1 MAASIWLRLWQRQQD
16 GILRRGFTFSRFHS
30 ANTGLIVDDIRVH
43 EQRFIRI
50 SDVIRIIFFFQRSTT
65 YTTHTTTASYSHI
78 HSLTAASLASPTLST
93 RWTSSTSSTSS
104 GRFYTVYGTVRYLT
118 SLPPLFLASKIPRDP
133 QGPLVRFDGDVA
145 PQAV

>member
-50 SDVIRIIFFFQRSTT
+50 SDVIRIIFFFSTFNDVHDAYNHRILFAHPFAYRS
-65 YTTHTTTASYSHI
+65 I
-78 HSLTAASLASPTLST
+78 FGLTDVVDPMDLVDLVDLIRSFLH
-93 RWTSSTSSTSS
+93 RV
-104 GRFYTVYGTVRYLT
+104 RYGTVPYLAT
-118 SLPPLFLASKIPRDP
+118 TAFPCFKDTQGSPRTISA
-133 QGPLVRFDGDVA
+133 F
-145 PQAV
+145 